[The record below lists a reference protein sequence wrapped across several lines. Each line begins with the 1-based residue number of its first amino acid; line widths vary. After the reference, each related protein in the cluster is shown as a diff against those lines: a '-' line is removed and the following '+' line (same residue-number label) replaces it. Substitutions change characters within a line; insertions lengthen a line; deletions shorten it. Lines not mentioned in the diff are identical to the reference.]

1 MNNNFPMISSD
12 HIPYID
18 PHVERII
25 DWCVMEGGEVVTE
38 ALGNGMP
45 FPLFV
50 KGCELYVGSPTCED
64 RMEVYL
70 DEKYFFPHHVVEIA
84 SLVDMGTPLPVDLL
98 HELMEPIQRR
108 IEETIEGHNVAVE
121 VADMGTDRCIWV
133 VRRFIAEEVEG
144 DRFDALMREHLA
156 LTQEVTDTLH

>member
-18 PHVERII
+18 PYVERII
-25 DWCVMEGGEVVTE
+25 DWCVLEGGEVVTE

-70 DEKYFFPHHVVEIA
+70 DEKYFFPDHVVEVA
-84 SLVDMGTPLPVDLL
+84 ALVGLGTSLPRKLL
-98 HELMEPIQRR
+98 RQLVRPIQQR
-108 IEETIEGHNVAVE
+108 IAETFDGHHIEVE
-121 VADMGTDRCIWV
+121 VGESDADRCIWV
-133 VRRFIAEEVEG
+133 VRRFTAEEVEG
-144 DRFDALMREHLA
+144 NQFDALMREHLA